1 MKLKKQKLNN
11 KILLISL
18 YCTSLHYG
26 MSDGLSSVTM
36 NEYSELKE
44 ERDYLVDEYVDRCAV
59 LGVAPNER
67 FKNKLLKRH

>member
-26 MSDGLSSVTM
+26 LSDGLSSVTM

-44 ERDYLVDEYVDRCAV
+44 ERDYLIDEYIDRCAA
-59 LGVAPNER
+59 LGVVPSKR
-67 FKNKLLKRH
+67 FKNKLLNRY